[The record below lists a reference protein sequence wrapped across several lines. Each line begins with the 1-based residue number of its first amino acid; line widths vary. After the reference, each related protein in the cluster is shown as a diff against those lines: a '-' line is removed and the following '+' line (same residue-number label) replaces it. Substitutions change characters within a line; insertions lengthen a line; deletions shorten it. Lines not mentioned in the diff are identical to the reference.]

1 MINKLKRGVMVIN
14 LVFMFMIITLFFAII
29 YKIQKNCDTTIKRL
43 QAQYEEVVS
52 NTHNDTTKQ
61 QTSDYEPKNEVIE
74 QDMFKVASDMY
85 NIDYFLL
92 KAISIHET
100 GHFKSK
106 AWLEYN
112 NAGGIMGKN
121 GLVRYES
128 KEAGIMAM
136 ARLLKTQYIDKGY
149 DTIEKIQKK
158 YAPLN
163 VKNDPNNLNRH
174 WISGVTNIY
183 NELKSY
189 WQNNKIGIILI
200 YTK

>member
-74 QDMFKVASDMY
+74 QDMFKVASDKY

-121 GLVRYES
+121 GLVRYET
-128 KEAGIMAM
+128 KEDGIMAM

-189 WQNNKIGIILI
+189 
-200 YTK
+200 

>member
-1 MINKLKRGVMVIN
+1 MKNNKIKKGVAIIN
-14 LVFMFMIITLFFAII
+14 LVFILVILFFAII
-29 YKIQKNCDTTIKRL
+29 YKIDKNSSATIKRL
-43 QAQYEEVVS
+43 QAQHKEVVP
-52 NTHNDTTKQ
+52 NTYNDTTEQ
-61 QTSDYEPKNEVIE
+61 QTNDHEPKNAVIE
-74 QDMFKVASDMY
+74 QDMFKVASDKY

-112 NAGGIMGKN
+112 NAGGIMGNN
-121 GLVRYES
+121 GLLRYET
-128 KEAGIMAM
+128 KEAGVMAM

-174 WISGVTNIY
+174 WVSGVTNIY
-183 NELKSY
+183 NELK
-189 WQNNKIGIILI
+189 NNA
-200 YTK
+200 